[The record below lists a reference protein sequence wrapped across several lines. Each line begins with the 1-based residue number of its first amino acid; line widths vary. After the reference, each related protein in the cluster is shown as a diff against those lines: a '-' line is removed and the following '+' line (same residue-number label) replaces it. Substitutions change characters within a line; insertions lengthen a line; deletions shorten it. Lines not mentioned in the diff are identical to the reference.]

1 MSMTSLECFIDYY
14 LAHYEQKLYSGD
26 DFEHDV
32 LAVLQDFSTTLD
44 YLALHQDSF
53 NSKLVDSML
62 EKWYE

>member
-32 LAVLQDFSTTLD
+32 LAVLQDFST
-44 YLALHQDSF
+44 SR
-53 NSKLVDSML
+53 
-62 EKWYE
+62 